1 MRFVV
6 KHVTRVRRRVS
17 AVWLTGA
24 PDEVESAC
32 SRGWSAGRR
41 AVRIVGDPPTSEEFP
56 SQADAESWLGEQRS
70 LLASGVARVT
80 LSHDGRAVYGPMS
93 LDAP

>member
-1 MRFVV
+1 M
-6 KHVTRVRRRVS
+6 
-17 AVWLTGA
+17 
-24 PDEVESAC
+24 
-32 SRGWSAGRR
+32 
-41 AVRIVGDPPTSEEFP
+41 RIVGDPPTSEEFP